1 MSGRRYRRRSEE
13 SNSTYRRDSY
23 DDSQAAYSRLKCWKC
38 GKVGHAARFCNRI
51 TDKEELYE
59 IDRIDPGIKFKLFKF
74 SPVKVTTPGTLC
86 GDCKAKSK
94 ESDDSETKEEEDPC
108 KCTKRDPEHKPIDEF
123 KDLNLDRKLLGNITD
138 KSCCNFEVPTPIQRY
153 ALPIISEGHDVMGC
167 AQTGTGKTAAYIIPM
182 VKFIKDGG
190 YKKKPVTRE
199 SPQKPEVLILA
210 PTRELATQIE
220 KTTRKLTNDIE
231 PSCGVCVVHG
241 GLGTNRKQQLDRVRN
256 GCNILIGTT
265 GRVRQLIEDFTI
277 SLENIK
283 FFVLDEA
290 DKMLDMGF
298 GPDIDLIIDS
308 RKTDMPSTKL
318 RQSLLFSA
326 TFRPDLQK
334 VARKSLKTKYR
345 LIEAGEIGS
354 AQPNVTQNFELVDN
368 YNQKLWRLKEILLD
382 LLVTA
387 EKSFLKH
394 KCWEHEQGSNHPN
407 IGDYIL
413 HMLGSCS
420 DKKILVFV
428 NTKKSAREIA
438 YSVSEYIYDQCKGRF
453 RKKFRDLY
461 YVEDDADLIENFGAI
476 YLSGEL
482 SQPERVQHLNAFKDG
497 VYPIMVSTNVTARG
511 IDIEGV
517 THVMN
522 FDLPLSLYS
531 NPKFHEHDATALREG
546 RISKKPIRDQFE
558 EYIHRI
564 GRTGRAGNTGTAIT
578 FFQRD
583 IDHHLAIPLV
593 RMLSKAKQDVPEW
606 LEEIAGKPS
615 GGGGGGNKGGRGGG
629 GGGTGQTPVIGVNDW
644 NYTEGIGATEL
655 WGNET

>member
-1 MSGRRYRRRSEE
+1 MSDSRYRRRTEE
-13 SNSTYRRDSY
+13 SKYTYRRESY
-23 DDSQAAYSRLKCWKC
+23 DDSQAAYRRLKCWKC
-38 GKVGHAARFCNRI
+38 DKVGHAARYCDRI
-51 TDKEELYE
+51 SEKEKLYE

-86 GDCKAKSK
+86 RDCKARGK
-94 ESDDSETKEEEDPC
+94 ESDPETSEDVGPC
-108 KCTKRDPEHKPIDEF
+108 KCTKPDPEPKPIEEF
-123 KDLNLDRKLLGNITD
+123 KDLNLDRKFLGNITD
-138 KSCCNFEVPTPIQRY
+138 KICCNFEVPTPIQRY

-182 VKFIKDGG
+182 VNFMKDGG
-190 YKKKPVTRE
+190 YRKKPVASGSTL
-199 SPQKPEVLILA
+199 KPEVLILA
-210 PTRELATQIE
+210 PTRELAIQID

-231 PSCGVCVVHG
+231 PSCGVCVVFG
-241 GLGTNRKQQLDRVRN
+241 GLGTKKKEQMDRMRN

-298 GPDIDLIIDS
+298 GPDIDLIIDR

-326 TFRPDLQK
+326 TFRSDLQK
-334 VARKSLKTKYR
+334 IARKTLKTKYI

-354 AQPNVTQNFELVDN
+354 AQPNVTQNFELVDTN
-368 YNQKLWRLKEILLD
+368 TQKLWRLKEIMLD

-387 EKSFLKH
+387 EKSF
-394 KCWEHEQGSNHPN
+394 QGSNHPN
-407 IGDYIL
+407 LGDYLL

-428 NTKKSAREIA
+428 NTKIAAKEIA
-438 YSVSEYIYDQCKGRF
+438 HRVSEYLSDQCKGRF
-453 RKKFRDLY
+453 WKNFRDLY
-461 YVEDDADLIENFGAI
+461 HKEDDDYLIGNFGAT

-482 SQPERVQHLNAFKDG
+482 LQVDRVKHMNEFKDG
-497 VYPIMVSTNVTARG
+497 IYPIMVSTNVTARG

-517 THVMN
+517 THVIN
-522 FDLPLSLYS
+522 FDLPLTLYRK
-531 NPKFHEHDATALREG
+531 PKFNEHDATALREG

-558 EYIHRI
+558 EYIHRFVCITWYKYCVLI
-564 GRTGRAGNTGTAIT
+564 GQFVISVISWLFQMKCYQYRAL
-578 FFQRD
+578 
-583 IDHHLAIPLV
+583 IDYTL
-593 RMLSKAKQDVPEW
+593 QDR
-606 LEEIAGKPS
+606 A
-615 GGGGGGNKGGRGGG
+615 
-629 GGGTGQTPVIGVNDW
+629 DW
-644 NYTEGIGATEL
+644 SSR
-655 WGNET
+655 